1 MAKRR
6 KKRRS
11 SGLAGLPK
19 IKAKEAGNELLDV
32 ALIAGGTI
40 LASKGVALLDRTINK
55 NNSKVIG
62 LVVPGVVTLAGLA
75 GSIMGKG
82 LIKSLSKGVTLGGGV
97 KLAEKALN
105 KTNLLSGVDD
115 EPLMLP
121 GIGDVG
127 YANLPELSHYSEN
140 DEADVTTTGNDPQYY
155 MGAPSEVLSGDE
167 EGEDEEIT
175 TY

>member
-11 SGLAGLPK
+11 SGLAGLSK
-19 IKAKEAGNELLDV
+19 IKAKEAGSELLDV

-62 LVVPGVVTLAGLA
+62 LVVPGVVTLVGLA

>member
-6 KKRRS
+6 KKRRGL
-11 SGLAGLPK
+11 GLAGLPK
-19 IKAKEAGNELLDV
+19 IKAKEAGSELLDV

-62 LVVPGVVTLAGLA
+62 LVVPGVVTLVGLA